1 MSRAVAMAFA
11 VLAVAAACGTNET
24 DGAGP
29 ASAISTSTT
38 PLTSASTGLSL
49 LAEQAEPPATTA
61 PDTPAAAGHE
71 GRSADDV
78 FVTPTAAAISYV
90 ALDEATRA
98 RLDARFRQ
106 DERIDAVLT
115 GVSARGVQRGDQLAG
130 VVVAVAVSPEVAG
143 DAAFQEAF
151 RVEATRDARV
161 ESRPLMV
168 GDQSLVAYETRS
180 GLASMLWR
188 YDNLFV
194 LISGRDLQHVR
205 DVATVLVNTL
215 VGPVE
220 VENDLDGDG
229 LAESDLTGDGV
240 PDVDS
245 DGDGAADAAPASS
258 TTGPP

>member
-1 MSRAVAMAFA
+1 MA
-11 VLAVAAACGTNET
+11 LAVVAAVTACGTNEA
-24 DGAGP
+24 DGAGS

-38 PLTSASTGLSL
+38 RLMPASTGLSL

-61 PDTPAAAGHE
+61 PDAPAAAGHE
-71 GRSADDV
+71 GRTADDV
-78 FVTPTAAAISYV
+78 FVTPSRCGHQ
-90 ALDEATRA
+90 LRGA
-98 RLDARFRQ
+98 RRGDPCPPRCPVPPGRTHRRGP
-106 DERIDAVLT
+106 D
-115 GVSARGVQRGDQLAG
+115 GCSARRCPGGDQLAG

-188 YDNLFV
+188 YDNVFV
-194 LISGRDLQHVR
+194 LISGRDVQDVR
-205 DVATVLVNTL
+205 DVATVLVDTL